1 MKKVIAAVGVALGG
15 AALVLTSQGSA
26 QASATPVAPV
36 ETVSAQDSGKGPEAI
51 GGLGKLA
58 GKAGKAVGKAAGKAY
73 VHAKAACP
81 SVANAAL
88 EAAGNVGSVRSANV
102 PDAAS
107 VETVF
112 DK

>member
-36 ETVSAQDSGKGPEAI
+36 ETATAQDSGKGPEAI
-51 GGLGKLA
+51 GGLAKLA
-58 GKAGKAVGKAAGKAY
+58 GKAGKAVGKAAQKGY

-88 EAAGNVGSVRSANV
+88 EAAGNAGSVRSANA